1 MIDEPEDDGD
11 ELEFYE
17 PQPVGL
23 QDGDCLI
30 FDHAEFA
37 ETFNAHAVQ
46 FKGGDMWVLDKDALQ
61 WVKVEPHKC
70 AKPRPFKS
78 VQ

>member
-1 MIDEPEDDGD
+1 VIDEPEDDGD

-46 FKGGDMWVLDKDALQ
+46 FKGGDMWVLDKDSLT
-61 WVKVEPHKC
+61 WVKVEPQ
-70 AKPRPFKS
+70 KPSKPSPLKR